1 MTEGVEAVWTSD
13 VDTRA
18 GAGNVP
24 EFVYTPR
31 DTVPATAD
39 YGPVGPVAMV
49 FAVPRVRTGLFG
61 FMEHPW
67 VAVSSRDGAYR
78 ALSAPHRPAPAAG
91 AVVVSDDGR
100 SLAWAFEGGVV
111 LYDPVRDESRVLDD
125 GLPAAPRVGPFSP
138 DGRHLTLYDG
148 GLHVLDVEAGE
159 VVADLTG
166 VDPTA
171 ARQAVWTPDGSALVY
186 VDGDDL
192 VTHDWQSDERT
203 TSPAR
208 GIGER
213 STLAWQPSGEQLAA
227 MRTERGVRFVDV
239 FDVAADGQVQQVFRV
254 RPPGYAQEQ
263 LLAFTAENRVAVSA
277 LRIETGT
284 IERIF
289 SMSTVDST
297 QPTELVQLPGSG
309 IERETLAV
317 AAEPLAQGN
326 ASFDEPRWPARDLSK
341 LVASIVVSVFLL
353 GLYLTRRPRQA
364 RRDRRRLTAS
374 TD

>member
-1 MTEGVEAVWTSD
+1 MTEGVEAIWASD
-13 VDTRA
+13 VDTRG

-100 SLAWAFEGGVV
+100 ALAWAFEDGVV
-111 LYDPVRDESRVLDD
+111 LYDPVRDESRVLDE

-138 DGRHLTLYDG
+138 DGRHLALYDG
-148 GLHVLDVEAGE
+148 GLHVLDVETGE
-159 VVADLTG
+159 VVANLTG
-166 VDPTA
+166 VDANA
-171 ARQAVWTPDGSALVY
+171 ARQAVWTPDGTALVY
-186 VDGDDL
+186 VDGDNL
-192 VTHDWQSDERT
+192 VTHDWQSDDRT
-203 TSPAR
+203 TTPSR
-208 GIGER
+208 GIMPR
-213 STLAWQPSGEQLAA
+213 SPLAWQSSGDQLAA
-227 MRTERGVRFVDV
+227 MRTERGVRFVDI
-239 FDVAADGQVQQVFRV
+239 FDVGAGGELQPVFRV
-254 RPPGYAQEQ
+254 RPPGFAQEQ
-263 LLAFTAENRVAVSA
+263 LFTFTSENRVAVSA
-277 LRIETGT
+277 LRLETAT
-284 IERIF
+284 LERVF
-289 SMSTVDST
+289 SMSTVDTT
-297 QPTELVQLPGSG
+297 QPSELMQLPGSG
-309 IERETLAV
+309 IDRGTLVV

-341 LVASIVVSVFLL
+341 LVASIVVTVFVL

-364 RRDRRRLTAS
+364 RRDRRRRVAS